1 MHQKQ
6 MKNRTQVANE
16 EEEEEETEGAGEMK
30 KWKPKD

>member
-16 EEEEEETEGAGEMK
+16 EEEEEAEGAGEMK

>member
-16 EEEEEETEGAGEMK
+16 EEEEEEAEGAGEMK

>member
-1 MHQKQ
+1 MHHKQ

-16 EEEEEETEGAGEMK
+16 EEAEGAGEMK